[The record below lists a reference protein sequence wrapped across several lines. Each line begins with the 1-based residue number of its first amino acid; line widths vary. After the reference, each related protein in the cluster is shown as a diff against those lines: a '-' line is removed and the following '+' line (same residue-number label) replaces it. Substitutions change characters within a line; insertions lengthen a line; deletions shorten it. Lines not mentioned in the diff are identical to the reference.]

1 MISRSIRPIGFLL
14 FAAFISPIY
23 AGERPIFDVHIHYSH
38 DVWDKISPQQ
48 AIGKLRAAGISR
60 AMVSSSGDQ
69 GTQRLYQAAPE
80 LVVPVLRPYRTR
92 DELDTWMHDQS
103 VIPYLK
109 SRLQKYRYVALGEF
123 HVNGEDADTPVV
135 RQMVQ
140 LAREHNLILHAHSDA
155 EAIISLFLQ
164 YPEARIIW
172 AHAGFEFG
180 SRVKEMLDHYPNLWV
195 DLSFRWEIFHNG
207 RFLPVWRELLIEHAD
222 RFLLGIDTYTP
233 QRWLQIQETL
243 AWYEGL
249 FAALP
254 NEVAEKIRYQNARQ
268 LIERCH

>member
-1 MISRSIRPIGFLL
+1 MFASSLRPVTLL
-14 FAAFISPIY
+14 LLLASLTPVSVAAQPV
-23 AGERPIFDVHIHYSH
+23 FDVHIHYSH
-38 DVWDKISPQQ
+38 DVWDKIPPEQ

-60 AMVSSSGDQ
+60 AMVSSSSDE
-69 GTQRLYQAAPE
+69 GTRRLYQIAPE

-92 DELDTWMHDQS
+92 DELNTWVHDES

-109 SRLQKYRYVALGEF
+109 SRLAKYQYAGIGEF

-140 LAREHNLILHAHSDA
+140 LAREHNLILHAHADS

-164 YPEARIIW
+164 YPKARIIW

-180 SRVKEMLDHYPNLWV
+180 SRVREMLEHYPNLWV
-195 DLSFRWEIFHNG
+195 DLSFRWEIFHDG
-207 RFLPVWRELLIEHAD
+207 RFLPVWRELLIEHPD
-222 RFLLGIDTYTP
+222 RFLLGVDTYTP
-233 QRWLQIQETL
+233 QRWLQIQETI
-243 AWYEGL
+243 AWYESL

-254 NEVAEKIRYQNARQ
+254 PQIAEKIRYQNASQ
-268 LIERCH
+268 LIERRD